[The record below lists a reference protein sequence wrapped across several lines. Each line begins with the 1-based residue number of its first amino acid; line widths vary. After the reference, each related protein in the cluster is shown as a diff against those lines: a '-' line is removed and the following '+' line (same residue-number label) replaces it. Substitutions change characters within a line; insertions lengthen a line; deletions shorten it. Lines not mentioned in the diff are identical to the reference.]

1 MELGGEICVNIA
13 SDWWYMLLINEL
25 RWSKQCWKL
34 SAKCCMILP
43 LRKKGEK
50 TQADYLTETP
60 VGKVCPSSLGV
71 CSPPVW
77 AVWEESESSHGGL
90 HLVVFLGMVTKPI
103 CLPTSSWV
111 HRDPCATVHASSI
124 FLWSFGCLSSD
135 TWQRLSEVGE
145 AEMLFG
151 SSHSPCHSGDE
162 EFKSD

>member
-1 MELGGEICVNIA
+1 MELGGDICVNIA

-25 RWSKQCWKL
+25 HWSKQCWKL

-124 FLWSFGCLSSD
+124 FLLEPWMPQL
-135 TWQRLSEVGE
+135 WHLAE
-145 AEMLFG
+145 AVWGGG
-151 SSHSPCHSGDE
+151 SRNVVWLQPFPMPFWGWGI
-162 EFKSD
+162 